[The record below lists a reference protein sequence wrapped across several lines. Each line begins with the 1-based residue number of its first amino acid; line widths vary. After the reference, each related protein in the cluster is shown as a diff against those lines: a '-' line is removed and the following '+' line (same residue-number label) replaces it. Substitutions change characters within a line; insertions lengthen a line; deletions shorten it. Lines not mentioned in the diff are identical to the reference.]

1 MANGGMFVLGNFY
14 VSFCQGFQ
22 KQRGQ
27 GRLRDHEGRGHP
39 RSAWVRG
46 NIQLIGNT

>member
-1 MANGGMFVLGNFY
+1 MANGGMFVLRNFY

-22 KQRGQ
+22 KVRGQ
-27 GRLRDHEGRGHP
+27 GRLQDHEVTGHP
-39 RSAWVRG
+39 RRGNVRG